1 MQRNDAQIIDKRLAR
16 GAFDRAAGSYDQAA
30 VLQRE
35 VADRIL
41 ERLDYIKHV
50 PQRLLDVGCGTGYT
64 LQPLARRY
72 PGSEIWALDVSL
84 NMLDQARRKPTLWQK
99 FRGRF
104 RYVAGD
110 AEQLP
115 LADASVDMIFSSLAV
130 QWCVDLDRTF
140 AEMRRVLKPDGLLMF
155 STFGPDTLREL
166 RHCFESVDDYSHTNQ
181 FIDMHD
187 IGDALLRNGF
197 GDPVMD
203 MEMLTVTYDDVLS
216 IMRDLKQIGAHNVTQ
231 GRARGLTGKRRMQ
244 AVSEAYEQFR
254 QEQRLPV
261 SYEVLYGHAWAMESA
276 GEGCAVPQSVNV
288 SFDAGRS

>member
-1 MQRNDAQIIDKRLAR
+1 MQDNDAQVIDKRQAR
-16 GAFDRAAGSYDQAA
+16 TAFDRAAGSYDQAA

-50 PQRLLDVGCGTGYT
+50 PQRLLDVGCGTGYP
-64 LQPLARRY
+64 LPALARRY
-72 PGSEIWALDVSL
+72 PGSEIWALDVSV
-84 NMLDQARRKPTLWQK
+84 NMLDQARAKPSLWQK
-99 FRGRF
+99 LRGRF

-115 LADASVDMIFSSLAV
+115 LADASVDMIFSSLAI
-130 QWCVDLDRTF
+130 QWCVDLDQTF

-155 STFGPDTLREL
+155 STFGPDTLKEL
-166 RHCFESVDDYSHTNQ
+166 RQCFEAVDAYSHTNR

-187 IGDALLRNGF
+187 IGDALLRHGF

-203 MEMLTVTYDDVLS
+203 MEMLTLTYPDLFS
-216 IMRDLKQIGAHNVTQ
+216 IMRDLKQIGAHNVTR

-261 SYEVLYGHAWAMESA
+261 SYEVLYGHAWALESS
-276 GEGCAVPQSVNV
+276 GQGCAVPQEVPINFV
-288 SFDAGRS
+288 SR

>member
-1 MQRNDAQIIDKRLAR
+1 MQDNDAQVIDKRQAR
-16 GAFDRAAGSYDQAA
+16 TAFDRAAEGYDQAA

-64 LQPLARRY
+64 LPALARRY
-72 PGSEIWALDVSL
+72 PGSEIWALDVSV
-84 NMLDQARRKPTLWQK
+84 NMLDQARARPSLWQK
-99 FRGRF
+99 MRSRF

-115 LADASVDMIFSSLAV
+115 LADASVDMIFSSLAI
-130 QWCVDLDRTF
+130 QWCVDLDQTF

-155 STFGPDTLREL
+155 STFGPDTLGEL
-166 RHCFESVDDYSHTNQ
+166 RQCFEAVDAYSHTNR

-187 IGDALLRNGF
+187 IGDALLRHGF

-203 MEMLTVTYDDVLS
+203 MEMLTLTYPDLFS
-216 IMRDLKQIGAHNVTQ
+216 IMRDLKQIGAHNVTR

-244 AVSEAYEQFR
+244 AVGEAYEQFR

-261 SYEVLYGHAWAMESA
+261 SYEVLYGHAWAIETSGA
-276 GEGCAVPQSVNV
+276 GCAVPQEVPVNFV
-288 SFDAGRS
+288 PRR

>member
-1 MQRNDAQIIDKRLAR
+1 MQQNDVQIIDKRQAR
-16 GAFDRAAGSYDQAA
+16 RAFDRAADSYDQAA

-41 ERLDYIKHV
+41 ERLDFIKPV

-64 LQPLARRY
+64 LAPLAKRY
-72 PGSEIWALDVSL
+72 PGCEIWALDVSL
-84 NMLDQARRKPTLWQK
+84 NMLDQARRKPSLWQK
-99 FRGRF
+99 LRGRF

-155 STFGPDTLREL
+155 STFGPDTLKEL
-166 RHCFESVDDYSHTNQ
+166 RHCFETVDAYSHINR

-203 MEMLTVTYDDVLS
+203 MEMLTLTYQDVLS

-231 GRARGLTGKRRMQ
+231 GRGRGLMGKQRMQ
-244 AVSEAYEQFR
+244 AVSEAYEQYR
-254 QEQRLPV
+254 RDQRLPV
-261 SYEVLYGHAWAMESA
+261 SYEVLYGHAWAMERD
-276 GEGCAVPQSVNV
+276 GQGCAVPQEVPV
-288 SFDAGRS
+288 TFVGR

>member
-1 MQRNDAQIIDKRLAR
+1 MQQNDVQIIDKRQAR
-16 GAFDRAAGSYDQAA
+16 RAFDRAAGSYDQAA

-41 ERLDYIKHV
+41 ERLDFIKPV

-64 LQPLARRY
+64 LAPLAKRY
-72 PGSEIWALDVSL
+72 PGCEIWALDVSL
-84 NMLDQARRKPTLWQK
+84 NMLEQARRKPSLWQK
-99 FRGRF
+99 LRGRF

-155 STFGPDTLREL
+155 STFGPDTLKEL
-166 RHCFESVDDYSHTNQ
+166 RHCFETVDAYSHTNR

-203 MEMLTVTYDDVLS
+203 MEMLTLTYADVLS

-231 GRARGLTGKRRMQ
+231 GRGRGLMGKQRMQ
-244 AVSEAYEQFR
+244 AVSEAYEQYR
-254 QEQRLPV
+254 RDQRLPV
-261 SYEVLYGHAWAMESA
+261 SYEVLYGHAWAMER
-276 GEGCAVPQSVNV
+276 GGQGCAVPQEVPV
-288 SFDAGRS
+288 TFVGR